1 MLTVCVQ
8 AGGASSRM
16 GEDKALK
23 PFLEHP
29 LIQRVVDRLC
39 SVADELIVTTN
50 RPEDYSFLKA
60 RIVSDLIPDRGA
72 LGGLHTAIA
81 SAANPLVSVV
91 ACDMPFASAKLIE
104 GMSRLMVQKEADVV
118 IAKSD
123 GGYEPLHAVYR
134 RATCLPAI
142 RSAID
147 ADMWKVIA
155 WFPKVKVYE
164 LTVEE
169 LNSLDPDGLA
179 FWNVNTPEEFAEAE
193 HTSLSRLGEGRGKG

>member
-8 AGGASSRM
+8 AGGTSSRM

-23 PFLEHP
+23 PFLGRP
-29 LIQRVVDRLC
+29 LIQRVVDRLHPI
-39 SVADELIVTTN
+39 ADELIVTTN
-50 RPEDYSFLKA
+50 RPEDYSFIHA
-60 RIVSDLIPDRGA
+60 RLIPDLIPDRGA
-72 LGGLHTAIA
+72 LGGLYTAIA
-81 SAANPLVSVV
+81 SATHPLVAVV
-91 ACDMPFASAKLIE
+91 ACDMPFASARLIE
-104 GMSRLMVQKEADVV
+104 GMSRLMVQQEADVV

-134 RATCLPAI
+134 RKTCLPAI
-142 RSAID
+142 KSAID
-147 ADMWKVIA
+147 ADKWKVIA

-169 LNSLDPDGLA
+169 LNYLDPDGLA

-193 HTSLSRLGEGRGKG
+193 NIARQ